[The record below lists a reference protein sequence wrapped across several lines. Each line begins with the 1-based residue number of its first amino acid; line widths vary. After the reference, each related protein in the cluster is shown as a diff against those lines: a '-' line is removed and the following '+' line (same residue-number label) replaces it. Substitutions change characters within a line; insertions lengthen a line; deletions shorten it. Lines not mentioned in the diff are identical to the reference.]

1 MYESGKKK
9 KNLAGDLSKEKYYI
23 IRSMY
28 ENMENKS

>member
-1 MYESGKKK
+1 MKVEKK